1 MQISKNK
8 VVSIHYT
15 LKDNEGTTLDSSLG
29 GEPLIYIQGIGSLI
43 PGMEEGL
50 EGKVKGD
57 KLQIKVTPDKGY
69 GMRDETLIQEVPRSA
84 FGDQDVQVGMRFRA
98 ETGGGVQV
106 VTVTEVTPD
115 TVTVDGNHPLA
126 GVDLN
131 FTVEVMDVRN
141 ATPEELAHGHV
152 HGAGGEA
159 H

>member
-15 LKDNEGTTLDSSLG
+15 LKDNQGTTLDSSLG
-29 GEPLIYIQGIGSLI
+29 GEPLMYIQGIGSLI

-50 EGKVKGD
+50 EGKTKGD

-69 GMRDETLIQEVPRSA
+69 GLRDEALVQQVPRTA
-84 FGDQDVQVGMRFRA
+84 FGNQEVQVGMRFRA
-98 ETGGGVQV
+98 ETPAGVQV
-106 VTVTEVTPD
+106 VTVTEVSD
-115 TVTVDGNHPLA
+115 NAVTVDGNHPLA

-131 FTVEVMDVRN
+131 FTVEVMEVRN

-152 HGAGGEA
+152 HGPGGHA

>member
-1 MQISKNK
+1 
-8 VVSIHYT
+8 
-15 LKDNEGTTLDSSLG
+15 
-29 GEPLIYIQGIGSLI
+29 
-43 PGMEEGL
+43 
-50 EGKVKGD
+50 
-57 KLQIKVTPDKGY
+57 
-69 GMRDETLIQEVPRSA
+69 
-84 FGDQDVQVGMRFRA
+84 
-98 ETGGGVQV
+98 V

>member
-1 MQISKNK
+1 MQISKHK

-15 LKDNEGTTLDSSLG
+15 LKDNEGTTLDSSIG
-29 GEPLIYIQGIGSLI
+29 GEPLMYIQGIGSLI

-57 KLQIKVTPDKGY
+57 KLHIHVKPEKGY
-69 GMRDETLIQEVPRSA
+69 GLRDERLVQEVPRTA
-84 FGDQDVQVGMRFRA
+84 FGSQDVQVGMRFRA
-98 ETGGGVQV
+98 ETGAGVQI
-106 VTVTEVTPD
+106 VTVTEVSD
-115 TVTVDGNHPLA
+115 ESVTVDGNHPLA

-152 HGAGGEA
+152 HGPGGHE

>member
-1 MQISKNK
+1 
-8 VVSIHYT
+8 
-15 LKDNEGTTLDSSLG
+15 
-29 GEPLIYIQGIGSLI
+29 
-43 PGMEEGL
+43 
-50 EGKVKGD
+50 
-57 KLQIKVTPDKGY
+57 
-69 GMRDETLIQEVPRSA
+69 MRDETLIQEVPRSA

-152 HGAGGEA
+152 HGAGEET

>member
-29 GEPLIYIQGIGSLI
+29 GEPLMYIQGIGSLI

-57 KLQIKVTPDKGY
+57 KLQIHVKPEKGY
-69 GMRDETLIQEVPRSA
+69 GLRDERLVQEVPRSA
-84 FGDQDVQVGMRFRA
+84 FGNQDVQVGMRFRA
-98 ETGGGVQV
+98 ETGAGVQI
-106 VTVTEVTPD
+106 VTVTDVSAD
-115 TVTVDGNHPLA
+115 AVTVDGNHPLA

-152 HGAGGEA
+152 HGPGGHE